1 MRISLGCMLPA
12 MLLCAATSAAAAPA
26 RCPAG
31 DVPELVRAAELALA
45 RSEWPQATLRLACA
59 AERSADPAVA
69 ERATRT
75 AFEYQ
80 QAGKAVVGARRWLT
94 LDPGSETARR
104 HLAIALLRDYD
115 DAAAAREF
123 APLLDGGDR
132 GRAYGQL
139 LGVLAEERNV
149 TGAARIMDRLA
160 AGDPDLPEARHAV
173 SVLWQRADHGSR
185 ALAEAQAALAL
196 RPGWRLAQYAEMR
209 ALLTLGRRDEA
220 LARSAVLAAGDDAPA
235 RLSHAWMLAGLG
247 QREAAAALFG
257 ELRREGPVAR
267 EALEALG
274 LMAIDDRRY
283 DDALLVFG
291 ELAREPRGA
300 EGVAWHFGRIAEQRG
315 DRLLAL
321 QHYQRAVTGPRAVAA
336 QLRARR
342 LWRELGLPERAEL
355 QIDEFLAA
363 TTGSTAEVVAGVAS
377 QLVEEGRAREAV
389 QLLDRALR
397 HLPDGD
403 LLFTR
408 ALVNEKLGRLPAAI
422 ADLRA
427 LVARRPG
434 NPDAANALGYTL
446 VDHGQRLRE
455 GHELIERAL
464 AARPDSVAI
473 QDSKGW
479 ALVRLGR
486 VADGLPW
493 LEGAL
498 ERSGDPEVAAH
509 LGEALWLLGRE
520 DEARAA
526 WERARAEHP
535 DSDPLRRA
543 IERRLQ
549 P

>member
-1 MRISLGCMLPA
+1 MRISLGRMLPA

-26 RCPAG
+26 RCPASS
-31 DVPELVRAAELALA
+31 VPELVLGAELALA
-45 RSEWPQATLRLACA
+45 RSEWPQAALPPAGA
-59 AERSADPAVA
+59 AAPSAPPA
-69 ERATRT
+69 RAGRAPPPAGGFQQPGT
-75 AFEYQ
+75 A
-80 QAGKAVVGARRWLT
+80 VIGARRWLT
-94 LDPGSETARR
+94 LDPDSETARR
-104 HLAIALLRDYD
+104 HLAVALLRDYD
-115 DAAAAREF
+115 DTAAAREF
-123 APLLDGGDR
+123 APLLAGTDR

-149 TGAARIMDRLA
+149 TGAASVMDRLA
-160 AGDPDLPEARHAV
+160 ADDPDLPEARHAV
-173 SVLWQRADHGSR
+173 SVLWQRADHGGR

-220 LARSAVLAAGDDAPA
+220 LARSAVLAAGGDAPA
-235 RLSHAWMLAGLG
+235 RLSHAWMLLGMG
-247 QREAAAALFG
+247 QREEAAALFG

-274 LMAIDDRRY
+274 LMAFDDKRY
-283 DDALLVFG
+283 DNALLVFT
-291 ELAREPRGA
+291 ELARDPRSA
-300 EGVAWHFGRIAEQRG
+300 EGVSWHFGRIAEQRG
-315 DRLLAL
+315 DRVLAV

-355 QIDEFLAA
+355 QIDEFLATA
-363 TTGSTAEVVAGVAS
+363 TGSTVEVVAGVAS
-377 QLVEEGRAREAV
+377 QLVEEDRAREAV
-389 QLLDRALR
+389 LVLDRALR
-397 HLPDGD
+397 YLPDGD
-403 LLFTR
+403 LLLAR
-408 ALVNEKLGRLPAAI
+408 AFANEKLGRVPAAI

-455 GHELIERAL
+455 GHELIAQAL

-473 QDSKGW
+473 RDSKGW

-486 VADGLPW
+486 VAEGLPW

-498 ERSGDPEVAAH
+498 ERSGDPEIAAH

-520 DEARAA
+520 GEAREV
-526 WERARAEHP
+526 WDRATGEHP